1 MNMTISLSIDVTKLE
16 KSRIVAGKK
25 PRPDGTVGKYVDLVC
40 FVDPTDAKEFN
51 GKEYHGIVK
60 QGSTKEERDSGLQL
74 PILGNATIMGLKQ
87 NNLNQNV
94 EIQQQTYADDEVP
107 F

>member
-1 MNMTISLSIDVTKLE
+1 MKMTISLSIDVTKLD

-60 QGSTKEERDSGLQL
+60 EGSTKEERDGGLQL

-87 NNLNQNV
+87 KDASQTV
-94 EIQQQTYADDEVP
+94 EIQQQTFADDEVP